1 MKLKPF
7 DCFNTVIML
16 ALMLLALYPFLYV
29 IFASFSDP
37 WELVKHKGFLWKP
50 LGFSL
55 EGYRSVFKNRSIFT
69 GYTTT
74 LINLFGG
81 TAINI
86 MLTLLAAYAV
96 SRKHFLLKKPVTMM
110 IVFTMF
116 FNSGIIPRFLVVKE
130 LGLYDSRWAMI
141 LPTAINVF
149 NLVIMRTAIEGLPD
163 SLEEAAVLEGANDFD
178 ILFRIVVPLIKST
191 IAVLVL
197 YYGVAHW
204 NQWYQA
210 LMYIQSREKY
220 PLQLVLREILIG
232 NSFESMSAGSADSS
246 GESVVIGEVIKYA
259 TIIVS
264 TVPILVIYPM
274 LQKHFGFPQAF
285 HPKQHCPH
293 LGQCLGR
300 AGL

>member
-1 MKLKPF
+1 MKLRKIKTF
-7 DCFNTVIML
+7 DVINTILMVML
-16 ALMLLALYPFLYV
+16 MIVALYPFLYV
-29 IFASFSDP
+29 VFASFSDP
-37 WELVKHKGFLWKP
+37 WELVKHKGILWKP
-50 LGFSL
+50 LGFTL
-55 EGYRSVFKNRSIFT
+55 EGYASVFKNRSIMT
-69 GYTTT
+69 GYITT

-86 MLTLLAAYAV
+86 ILTLFAAYAV
-96 SRKHFLLKKPVTMM
+96 SRKKFLLKKPVTIM

-264 TVPILVIYPM
+264 TVPILVIYPL
-274 LQKHFGFPQAF
+274 LQKHFVKGVMVGAV
-285 HPKQHCPH
+285 KE
-293 LGQCLGR
+293 
-300 AGL
+300 

>member
-1 MKLKPF
+1 MNRKKVKIF
-7 DCFNTVIML
+7 DVVNTIIM
-16 ALMLLALYPFLYV
+16 AILMIVALYPFLYV
-29 IFASFSDP
+29 VFASFSDP
-37 WELVKHKGFLWKP
+37 WQLVKHKGVLWRP
-50 LGFSL
+50 LGFTL
-55 EGYRSVFKNRSIFT
+55 EGYMSVFKNRSILT
-69 GYTTT
+69 GYITT

-81 TAINI
+81 TTINI
-86 MLTLLAAYAV
+86 ILTLFAAYAV
-96 SRKHFLLKKPVTMM
+96 SRKKFLLKKPITIM

-163 SLEEAAVLEGANDFD
+163 SLEEAAVLEGATDID

-197 YYGVAHW
+197 YYGVSHW

-232 NSFESMSAGSADSS
+232 NSTESMAAGSTDSS

-274 LQKHFGFPQAF
+274 LQKHFVKGVMVGAV
-285 HPKQHCPH
+285 KE
-293 LGQCLGR
+293 
-300 AGL
+300 

>member
-1 MKLKPF
+1 MMKKVKPF
-7 DCFNTVIML
+7 DIFNTI
-16 ALMLLALYPFLYV
+16 LMLFFMIIALYPFLYV

-37 WELVKHKGFLWKP
+37 WELVKHKGLLWKP
-50 LGFSL
+50 LGFTLS
-55 EGYRSVFKNRSIFT
+55 GYISVFKNRSIFT
-69 GYTTT
+69 GYMTT

-81 TAINI
+81 TLINI
-86 MLTLLAAYAV
+86 ILTLFAAYAV
-96 SRKHFLLKKPVTMM
+96 SRKSFLLKKPITIM

-210 LMYIQSREKY
+210 LMYIQTREKF

-264 TVPILVIYPM
+264 MVPILVIYPM
-274 LQKHFGFPQAF
+274 LQKHFVKGVMVGAV
-285 HPKQHCPH
+285 KE
-293 LGQCLGR
+293 
-300 AGL
+300 